1 MVNIDKRV
9 YTPSSV
15 REMDRI
21 AIEDQG
27 IEGYTLMSR
36 AGAAAF
42 ADIRDR
48 FPRAQQ
54 WLVACGAGNNAGDG
68 YVIARLALDAGIDV
82 TTVAL
87 TDPHQLRGDAHRAWQ
102 DFQSIG
108 GRTVPFDPGLPGAAD
123 IVIDALLGTGIDRPV
138 TGAYLD
144 AIEAIRQVSSPVVAI
159 DVPSGLNGETG
170 AVMGSAVSADLTV
183 TFVGLKQGFYL
194 GAGPDHV
201 GTIRFHDLEIP
212 AAALAGI
219 VPTLRRFTADD
230 LAALLPPRHSTD
242 HKGRFGHVLIV
253 GGNRGMGGAA
263 RLAGEAALRCGA
275 GLVSVAAHPDVI
287 AVVGAGRP
295 ELMVR
300 GVGSLAGP
308 DLSGLDQLIGRASVI
323 ALGPGL
329 GQDNW
334 SRELLDRVVAAPQP
348 KVLDADALNLLA
360 AAPMHRDDWIL
371 TPHPGEAA
379 TLLGCSTADVQE
391 DRLGTLRDLNARYGG
406 VTILKGHGTL
416 INAAGELPYLV
427 DHGNPGMATAGMG
440 DVLTGIVAGILAQR
454 PEQPRAAAAAAV
466 YAHAVAGDRAA
477 ARGQRGLIAGDLFAE
492 LRVVLNRSSD

>member
-9 YTPSSV
+9 YKPSSV

-42 ADIRDR
+42 VDIRGR
-48 FPRAQQ
+48 YPRAQQ

-82 TTVAL
+82 TTATL
-87 TDPHQLRGDAHRAWQ
+87 TDPQQLRGDAHRAWQ
-102 DFQSIG
+102 DFHDIG
-108 GRTVPFDPGLPGAAD
+108 GRTVPFDPGLPGSVD

-138 TGAYLD
+138 TGAYRD
-144 AIEAIRQVSSPVVAI
+144 AIEAIRHASSPVVAI

-170 AVMGSAVSADLTV
+170 AVMGCVVSADLTV

-201 GTIRFHDLEIP
+201 GAIRFHDLEIP
-212 AAALAGI
+212 VDAIAGI
-219 VPTLRRFTADD
+219 EPTLCRFTADD

-275 GLVSVAAHPDVI
+275 GLVSVAVHPDVV

-295 ELMVR
+295 
-300 GVGSLAGP
+300 S
-308 DLSGLDQLIGRASVI
+308 
-323 ALGPGL
+323 
-329 GQDNW
+329 
-334 SRELLDRVVAAPQP
+334 
-348 KVLDADALNLLA
+348 
-360 AAPMHRDDWIL
+360 
-371 TPHPGEAA
+371 
-379 TLLGCSTADVQE
+379 
-391 DRLGTLRDLNARYGG
+391 
-406 VTILKGHGTL
+406 
-416 INAAGELPYLV
+416 
-427 DHGNPGMATAGMG
+427 
-440 DVLTGIVAGILAQR
+440 
-454 PEQPRAAAAAAV
+454 
-466 YAHAVAGDRAA
+466 
-477 ARGQRGLIAGDLFAE
+477 
-492 LRVVLNRSSD
+492 